1 MTMRIFRV
9 MLARHI
15 GQERITEGVMLT
27 PSTATRLAL
36 RLGRV
41 GQGFRR
47 ETIPVFHAPTPL
59 LTHASLRSLANG
71 RVVLDATRETDA
83 RGILVVLTAHTPW
96 TIEAHGSG
104 VREIGSG
111 SRFASNR
118 GGRRERF
125 GVAERLV
132 WLQPGAW
139 IVCSAS
145 PTRTIYHLRCQPQAT
160 TPQTCRLL
168 LEVKPATPKRKDQ
181 RHARIPLFSSSL
193 TRQSKRPSHPDH
205 CHGPRRVRRRW
216 PGRSRRW
223 PSRDDGRPL
232 HRGKRTATDDHR

>member
-1 MTMRIFRV
+1 MTMRLFRV

-15 GQERITEGVMLT
+15 GQERITEGVLLT
-27 PSTATRLAL
+27 PSKATRLVL

-41 GQGFRR
+41 GRGFHRA
-47 ETIPVFHAPTPL
+47 TIPVFHAPTPL

-71 RVVLDATRETDA
+71 QVVLDATRETDE

-96 TIEAHGSG
+96 TIEAQGSG
-104 VREIGSG
+104 VREIGYG

-118 GGRRERF
+118 GGRRKRF
-125 GVAERLV
+125 RVAERLV

-139 IVCSAS
+139 IICSAS

-168 LEVKPATPKRKDQ
+168 LEVKPATLKRKDQ
-181 RHARIPLFSSSL
+181 RHARIHPFSSL
-193 TRQSKRPSHPDH
+193 TRQSKRPSNPDY
-205 CHGPRRVRRRW
+205 CHGPRRVCRRW
-216 PGRSRRW
+216 PGRYRRW
-223 PSRDDGRPL
+223 PSCDDGWPL